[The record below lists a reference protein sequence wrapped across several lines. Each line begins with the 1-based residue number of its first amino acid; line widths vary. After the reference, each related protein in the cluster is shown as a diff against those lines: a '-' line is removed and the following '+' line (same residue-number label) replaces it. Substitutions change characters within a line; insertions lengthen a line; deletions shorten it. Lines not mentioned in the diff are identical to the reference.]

1 MKDKRFNVF
10 ESFDKVGL
18 GIAVFIL
25 YMTMPMYENFF
36 ITSFGI
42 DPTKLPTFVLTIY
55 YIIARTVLLGLII
68 FAFKKIIFRDLS
80 DLRKNH
86 KEYFKEYLKYWFL
99 AVGLMM
105 ISNAAITFF
114 TNQEVASNEQA
125 VQDMLVKFPIY
136 TYMMAVIFAPIIEE
150 LEFRLGFRQIFKN
163 DFIFILVSGLVFGGL
178 HIIQSENLASEL
190 VYLIPYSIPG
200 MIFAYVYTKSKN
212 IFVPI
217 GLHFIHNGLLMSL
230 NILVLLFS

>member
-1 MKDKRFNVF
+1 MKDKKINVF

-25 YMTMPMYENFF
+25 YMTMPLYESFF
-36 ITSFGI
+36 ISSFGI
-42 DPTKLPTFVLTIY
+42 DPATIPTFVLTIY
-55 YIIARTVLLGLII
+55 YIVARVILLGLIV
-68 FAFKKIIFRDLS
+68 FAFKRVVFKDAV

-99 AVGLMM
+99 ALGLMM
-105 ISNAAITFF
+105 VSNAAITIV

-125 VQDMLVKFPIY
+125 VKEMLVKFPFY

-150 LEFRLGFRQIFKN
+150 LVFRLGFRHIFKN
-163 DFIFILVSGLVFGGL
+163 DFIFILISGLVFGGL